1 MPRFLVLLLA
11 LLWHPLCAQN
21 AWQEASP
28 ELISARIVDLIDIDA
43 PVILDIQAGDLT
55 SQLDVRVR
63 QLLLAKGADLR
74 EPSLAGQD
82 SYQSENPDS
91 LNIPRLDLLALREAN
106 LVQVTMEL
114 GGTTVERKNFLSFQ
128 SVRYPLYTFQVRQ
141 LALPGY
147 RLKRVDSLSFTDQ
160 TRKSEGPALTGI
172 KWFEPA
178 LAATALASLIYLLW
192 TTE

>member
-11 LLWHPLCAQN
+11 LLWLPLCAQN

-91 LNIPRLDLLALREAN
+91 LNIPRLDLLALR
-106 LVQVTMEL
+106 
-114 GGTTVERKNFLSFQ
+114 
-128 SVRYPLYTFQVRQ
+128 
-141 LALPGY
+141 
-147 RLKRVDSLSFTDQ
+147 
-160 TRKSEGPALTGI
+160 
-172 KWFEPA
+172 
-178 LAATALASLIYLLW
+178 
-192 TTE
+192 